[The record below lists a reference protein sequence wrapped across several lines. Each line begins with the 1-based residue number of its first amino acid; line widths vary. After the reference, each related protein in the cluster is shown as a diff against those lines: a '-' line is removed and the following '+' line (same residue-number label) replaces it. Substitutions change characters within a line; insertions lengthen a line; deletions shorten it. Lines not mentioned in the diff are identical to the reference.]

1 MTATN
6 SNVSTLLVLTVV
18 LVGGAVGLPLVAGT
32 AAAQENTT
40 QDSAASEECELPE
53 MDRARLYA
61 PTKTINTDQAGTIEG
76 AFELD
81 PQVDCPVVVDVT
93 MSVPSGMSISGG
105 TDWQAAQAGIVGTEF
120 TMDPEGAS
128 LKGLSAEVYSSNTG
142 TRTVDAQIEYWPEGQ
157 PELSQ
162 SIDTT
167 RLSFQVEEPNAP
179 DDLNATS
186 GSVDAGNSIDFP
198 ELTPIRMIFI
208 LALVAV
214 VGIVWVFPKIELN

>member
-1 MTATN
+1 
-6 SNVSTLLVLTVV
+6 VV

-32 AAAQENTT
+32 AVAQENTT
-40 QDSAASEECELPE
+40 EDSTTTQECELPE

-105 TDWQAAQAGIVGTEF
+105 TDWQAAEAGIVATEF

-128 LKGLSAEVYSSNTG
+128 LKGLSADVYSSNTG
-142 TRTVDAQIEYWPEGQ
+142 TRTVDAQIEYWPEGH

-179 DDLNATS
+179 EGDAASSSDGS
-186 GSVDAGNSIDFP
+186 GSTLPNVDLP

-214 VGIVWVFPKIELN
+214 VGIVWVFPKINLKN